1 MNRENTK
8 LPTPEQ
14 ALDSHEKQ
22 TAGPSSGLD
31 RLPNGVEHLSRQ
43 RRLPGTPISL
53 VLGGLIVVTILA
65 MTLGLLQYEKLSN
78 QAKSI
83 QASWPKTAEKLE
95 EMYRQMDQ
103 PLIQAN
109 TNGKLSADKLKEW
122 ELTRDQFRS
131 LLRWNDQLRAAEDL
145 EIRLNDPIFQ
155 SAFESSVGRSSDQWA
170 QWVTSRKLAQERMN
184 QFLCDEMVPYRER
197 MTKFPGTFIT
207 LFMKLPEPLSF
218 TFTQWP

>member
-8 LPTPEQ
+8 LPYPGK
-14 ALDSHEKQ
+14 APDSLDDE
-22 TAGPSSGLD
+22 TSGMSKGSG
-31 RLPNGVEHLSRQ
+31 LPNGVENLSSQ
-43 RRLPGTPISL
+43 RRLRGTPISL
-53 VLGGLIVVTILA
+53 ALGGLMVVTILA

-103 PLIQAN
+103 PLVQASAA
-109 TNGKLSADKLKEW
+109 GKLSQEKLKDW
-122 ELTRDQFRS
+122 ELARNQFRS
-131 LLRWNDQLRAAEDL
+131 LLRWNDQLLAAEDI
-145 EIRLNDPIFQ
+145 EMRLNDPLLQ
-155 SAFESSVGRSSDQWA
+155 SAFESSVSRSSDQWT
-170 QWVTSRKLAQERMN
+170 QWTTSRNVAQERMN

-197 MTKFPGTFIT
+197 INTFPGTLIT